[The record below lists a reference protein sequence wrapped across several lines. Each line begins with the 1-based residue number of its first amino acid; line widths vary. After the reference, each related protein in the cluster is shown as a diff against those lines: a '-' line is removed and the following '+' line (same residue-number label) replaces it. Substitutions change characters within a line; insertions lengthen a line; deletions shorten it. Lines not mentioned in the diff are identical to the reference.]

1 MQEWL
6 NRITLLRPVR
16 NNKLKINIDKDT
28 VIILDRTADKEKIL
42 FSTKIKGQNGK
53 IFLSTL
59 ELSKDQADQIISE
72 LITLRSNLI
81 NNV

>member
-1 MQEWL
+1 M
-6 NRITLLRPVR
+6 NRTALLRPVR
-16 NNKLKINIDKDT
+16 KNKLKINIDKDT

>member
-1 MQEWL
+1 
-6 NRITLLRPVR
+6 
-16 NNKLKINIDKDT
+16 LKIKLDKDT
-28 VIILDRTADKEKIL
+28 DILIDYSKNKEKIV

-59 ELSKDQADQIISE
+59 EINKDQADLLISE

-81 NNV
+81 KNV

>member
-1 MQEWL
+1 MER
-6 NRITLLRPVR
+6 RISS
-16 NNKLKINIDKDT
+16 LKINIDKDT
-28 VIILDRTADKEKIL
+28 VILLDRTEDKEKIL

-59 ELSKDQADQIISE
+59 EISKDQADQIISE